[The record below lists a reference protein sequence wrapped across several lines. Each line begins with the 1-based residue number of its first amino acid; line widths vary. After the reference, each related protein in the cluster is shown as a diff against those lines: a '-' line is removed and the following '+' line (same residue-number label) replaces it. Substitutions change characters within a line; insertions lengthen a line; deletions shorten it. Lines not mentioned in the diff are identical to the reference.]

1 MSRALGLS
9 EEGNEA
15 AWEIDRVAIH
25 ITEKMGAGKCSEVWK
40 GLFNNTTVVEVKI
53 LKPGILL
60 YELFTYGSFPY
71 IEMTNA
77 QVLRKLE
84 SGYCLPCPNVC
95 PDQLYEIMV
104 KC

>member
-1 MSRALGLS
+1 
-9 EEGNEA
+9 
-15 AWEIDRVAIH
+15 
-25 ITEKMGAGKCSEVWK
+25 MGAGKCSEVWK
-40 GLFNNTTVVEVKI
+40 GLLNNTTVVAVKI
-53 LKPGILL
+53 LKPCILL

-84 SGYCLPCPNVC
+84 SGYRLPCPNVC

-104 KC
+104 KF